1 MVWVLVLLIVLAV
14 AIGGGTALLS
24 KRQKQAVGA
33 ANQVVPGTPTKAPAS
48 WAGSHDPAPRLHRR
62 LRDTMTAL
70 RTADALDDGTTL
82 VLRAELE
89 QAALSWDD
97 RLVAMAA
104 LPPAAAADQLK
115 LATDAVASIE
125 SGVAQ
130 YISAATQRTDADT
143 AAALAAARGQL
154 DIAAEIRKSMEA
166 S

>member
-1 MVWVLVLLIVLAV
+1 
-14 AIGGGTALLS
+14 
-24 KRQKQAVGA
+24 
-33 ANQVVPGTPTKAPAS
+33 
-48 WAGSHDPAPRLHRR
+48 
-62 LRDTMTAL
+62 MTAL